1 MTSRGHRMVMVMITG
16 ALLLRAAPS
25 VAESACPEASSPQQA
40 RRLAGQA
47 FDEGERL
54 YSERRFREA
63 IERFRCS
70 YGLVQH
76 PNTLYNIA
84 RSAQEAGDLTLAL
97 TTYREYLERH
107 ATDADRATVE
117 RNISE
122 LDRRIA
128 ESRHPQPP
136 AETPPAHVAAR
147 PEEPPPAVPAPAV
160 AAAEPETR
168 TRMTTARLVAWIT
181 MALGVALTAT
191 GGGLWIEA
199 WSRAEDIPA
208 TVDTDDDLQHWSDVR
223 DGGES
228 METASYVLMGTGAA
242 ALVAS
247 IVLFA
252 VAPGREPVTA
262 STLRGPRLGIAAG
275 DGVLGLTLGGSFDG
289 P

>member
-1 MTSRGHRMVMVMITG
+1 MVMVMITG

-25 VAESACPEASSPQQA
+25 VAESACPEASTPQQA

-54 YSERRFREA
+54 FGERRFREA

-84 RSAQEAGDLTLAL
+84 RSAQEAGDLTL

-128 ESRHPQPP
+128 ESRHPQNP
-136 AETPPAHVAAR
+136 AETLPVHVAAR
-147 PEEPPPAVPAPAV
+147 PEQPPPAVPTPAA
-160 AAAEPETR
+160 AAAEPETS

-228 METASYVLMGTGAA
+228 METASYILMGTGAA

-262 STLRGPRLGIAAG
+262 STSRGPRLGLAAG
-275 DGVLGLTLGGSFDG
+275 DGMLGLTLAGSFEG